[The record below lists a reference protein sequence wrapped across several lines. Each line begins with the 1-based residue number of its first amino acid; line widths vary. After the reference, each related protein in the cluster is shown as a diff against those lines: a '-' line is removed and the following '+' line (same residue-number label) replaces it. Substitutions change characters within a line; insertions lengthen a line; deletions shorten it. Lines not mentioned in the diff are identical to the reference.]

1 MGTIK
6 RFEDMEV
13 WQKSREL
20 SKAVY
25 QATSRREIAFDSA
38 LREQMR
44 RAVVSIVS
52 NIAEGFE
59 RGSDKELRQFLI
71 IAKGSAGEIR
81 AQLYVALDA
90 SYLSTEDFEQLSERT
105 TELGRML
112 AGFVKYLN
120 QSNIEG
126 NRLREFPNDEYRS
139 EG

>member
-1 MGTIK
+1 
-6 RFEDMEV
+6 MEV
-13 WQKSREL
+13 WKKSREL

-25 QATSRREIAFDSA
+25 QATSRREFAFDSA
-38 LREQMR
+38 LRDQMR

-139 EG
+139 EES

>member
-13 WQKSREL
+13 WKKSREL

-25 QATSRREIAFDSA
+25 QATSRREFAFDSA
-38 LREQMR
+38 LRDQMR